1 MLSVSAS
8 VFGHFIVEMCYNF
21 LPIVYP
27 LLIAS
32 MGLRFSQIGF
42 IAFVLS
48 IVTSVAQPAFGLLSD
63 RWSPWK
69 LASLGVIWG
78 GIFLGLIGLAP
89 SYELLVL
96 VVALGALGSAA
107 FHPSGATIASVD
119 LGKHRGAVV
128 SLFSVGGNLGAA
140 TSPLLVAASIGWL
153 GLSGTSILIP
163 IAILAGLLMY
173 WQLGIGAGIRSED
186 YSQTKI
192 NDTSRANSNGWKLG
206 LILVVL
212 SIMFRSWFLSFI
224 TYLPMWI
231 QEQGRTLEMGGQLL
245 FVFSAFL
252 AGGSL
257 FGGVLSDRIGR
268 WQVLA
273 LGLGLLGPAYWF
285 FLNAVN
291 SDMHV
296 ILLSVMGILVGL
308 TFPVSIVFAQEMW
321 PRGVG
326 LASALV
332 IGLASTPAGIGASV
346 TGILADK
353 YSLEVGLRAL
363 LFAPICGLACVL
375 ILVVLQ
381 HRNTMPHRP

>member
-8 VFGHFIVEMCYNF
+8 VFGHFIVETCYNF

-32 MGLRFSQIGF
+32 MGLRFAQIGF

-48 IVTSVAQPAFGLLSD
+48 IVTSVVQPAFGLLSD

-69 LASLGVIWG
+69 LASLGVIWSG
-78 GIFLGLIGLAP
+78 VFLGLIGLAP

-96 VVALGALGSAA
+96 AVALGALGSAA
-107 FHPSGATIASVD
+107 FHPSGATIASVGV
-119 LGKHRGAVV
+119 GKHRGAMV

-140 TSPLLVAASIGWL
+140 CSPLLVAASIGWL

-163 IAILAGLLMY
+163 VAMLTGLLMY

-186 YSQTKI
+186 YSQAKI
-192 NDTSRANSNGWKLG
+192 NDTSRVNSKGWKLG

-224 TYLPMWI
+224 TYLPMWA
-231 QEQGRTLEMGGQLL
+231 QEQGRSLAMGGQLL

-252 AGGSL
+252 GGGSL
-257 FGGVLSDRIGR
+257 LGGVLSDRIGR

-273 LGLGLLGPAYWF
+273 LGLGLLGPSYWF
-285 FLNAVN
+285 FLNAAN
-291 SDMHV
+291 SDMQV
-296 ILLSVMGILVGL
+296 ILLSAMGILVGL
-308 TFPVSIVFAQEMW
+308 TFPAGIVFAQEVW

-326 LASALV
+326 LASALA
-332 IGLASTPAGIGASV
+332 IGLGSAPAGIGASV
-346 TGILADK
+346 TGLLADK
-353 YSLEVGLRAL
+353 YSLEAGLRAL
-363 LFAPICGLACVL
+363 LFAPICGLICVL
-375 ILVVLQ
+375 ILAVLQ
-381 HRNTMPHRP
+381 HRKTMPHRG